1 MKKMLGVAFLVLCIQ
16 TVQATENLYEQH
28 YKAQNSVNL
37 KSMQTN
43 PEMYISNHSDEDNI
57 SMLETGYDMI
67 GSIGFEAGSIAPSLA
82 LKHAKSIKAD
92 VVLVCS
98 KYASKKLALSKL

>member
-1 MKKMLGVAFLVLCIQ
+1 
-16 TVQATENLYEQH
+16 
-28 YKAQNSVNL
+28 
-37 KSMQTN
+37 MQTN

-82 LKHAKSIKAD
+82 LNMQSRLKPMLYWFA
-92 VVLVCS
+92 VNMLQRN
-98 KYASKKLALSKL
+98 